1 MASNYISPISMD
13 ALSNLCQE
21 LGKNNYINAHD
32 FERYQVKR
40 GLRNS
45 DGTGVMAGLTRICS
59 VEGYYI
65 LDGERIPTDGKLS
78 YRGYDIRDLV
88 DNCIAEDR
96 FGYEEVVWLLLFGNL
111 PTANQLY
118 SLHEVLSECRALPDE
133 FVEDVIMKHASK
145 DIMNKMAR
153 CILSLYS
160 FDENPDDTSIP
171 NVLRQSLQL
180 IAQTPTI
187 MNSAYQIKRRTFYNK
202 TMFLH
207 PINKEQTMAEYILNQ
222 LRVDKTF
229 TREEAKL
236 LDICLMLHADH
247 GGGNNSTFSTRVLT
261 SSGTDTY
268 SAITAGFGSL
278 KGPRH
283 GGANIRVTHMME
295 DIIAHVADP
304 TKPEQ
309 VKDYL
314 VKILNKEAGD
324 GSGLIYGMG
333 HAVYTKSDPR
343 AVILKSNTRKLAYEA
358 GFEKE
363 FKTLENVEMLTPEVF
378 AEVKGDDKVMCA
390 NVDLYSGLVYKVLKI
405 PEDLFTPLFATAR
418 IAGWCAHRLEELI
431 SGGRIMRPALRFVQ
445 LLLFTDSSTGRVTAA
460 GAPLTYGLYALLLCA
475 GVCCTVCALHQSHTA
490 VAVAANGGSR
500 RLTAV
505 SYLVS
510 VAFFFDF
517 IYRCFLCYDLTDGA
531 VYLQWNDLVSEGM
544 TALFA
549 LLSCSYYF
557 VVGRSYGGGRYDFRA
572 FRFFHFVP
580 ALWGLCR
587 LLTILAKMVSVLVD
601 TQTVCEVLFLVALLL
616 FLFSFATAVVTSRH
630 AGRAVV
636 FFGLLVFVCGCVL
649 ALPGLSV
656 WFTGHR
662 NLLNGSMYFGP
673 ADLLLG
679 VFALAFVQDLRRRS
693 AAD

>member
-1 MASNYISPISMD
+1 MYYPDVPALDPEDIELLCNEYIAHNKHLDPHIAD
-13 ALSNLCQE
+13 R
-21 LGKNNYINAHD
+21 LG
-32 FERYQVKR
+32 VKR
-40 GLRNS
+40 GLRNP
-45 DGTGVMAGLTRICS
+45 DGTGVLAGITNVSS
-59 VEGYYI
+59 VIGYEKLPEGTI
-65 LDGERIPTDGKLS
+65 RPIPGRLV
-78 YRGYDIRDLV
+78 YRGIDIDTLA
-88 DNCIAEDR
+88 AEADKNDR
-96 FGYEEVVWLLLFGNL
+96 FMFEEVVWLLLFGNL

-118 SLHEVLSECRALPDE
+118 SLREVLSECRALPDE

-343 AVILKSNTRKLAYEA
+343 AVILKSNARKLAYEA

-363 FKTLENVEMLTPEVF
+363 FKTLENVEKLTPEVF

-431 SGGRIMRPALRFVQ
+431 SGGRIMRPAYKSVSHAR
-445 LLLFTDSSTGRVTAA
+445 
-460 GAPLTYGLYALLLCA
+460 TYIA
-475 GVCCTVCALHQSHTA
+475 
-490 VAVAANGGSR
+490 
-500 RLTAV
+500 
-505 SYLVS
+505 
-510 VAFFFDF
+510 
-517 IYRCFLCYDLTDGA
+517 
-531 VYLQWNDLVSEGM
+531 
-544 TALFA
+544 
-549 LLSCSYYF
+549 
-557 VVGRSYGGGRYDFRA
+557 
-572 FRFFHFVP
+572 
-580 ALWGLCR
+580 
-587 LLTILAKMVSVLVD
+587 
-601 TQTVCEVLFLVALLL
+601 
-616 FLFSFATAVVTSRH
+616 
-630 AGRAVV
+630 
-636 FFGLLVFVCGCVL
+636 
-649 ALPGLSV
+649 
-656 WFTGHR
+656 
-662 NLLNGSMYFGP
+662 P
-673 ADLLLG
+673 ADRE
-679 VFALAFVQDLRRRS
+679 VQG
-693 AAD
+693 